1 MLKKLLSVLML
12 AVTMLSLGSAFPFE
26 ASAADNGL
34 PALSPDCVLAMQ
46 GSDQLKEAIAGS
58 KGLVDAAQ
66 PDATYTLDVESYVE
80 IPIGSSHKIK
90 YNVSPS
96 GSTVT
101 WKSSNTSIATVNSSG
116 LITAKKPF
124 NTTITGTV
132 GGSVSDTC
140 EVFVEFIDV
149 MDSEQFYFFPVYW
162 AADVGVTSGYTDSS
176 GKLTGKFGPNDK
188 CTRGQIVTFLYRML
202 ANQYYPSDAPT
213 FKDVKKTD
221 YFYDAVRF
229 MAYRGVTTGYSG
241 TNKFGPNDKCTRAQV
256 VTFMYRL
263 WKDTYPADA
272 NKLAAV
278 KDFKDVK
285 KGTYYYDA
293 VRWAVAH
300 GVTTGYSGTNKF
312 GPDDVCTRAQVV
324 TFLYRFVEDVT

>member
-101 WKSSNTSIATVNSSG
+101 
-116 LITAKKPF
+116 
-124 NTTITGTV
+124 
-132 GGSVSDTC
+132 
-140 EVFVEFIDV
+140 
-149 MDSEQFYFFPVYW
+149 
-162 AADVGVTSGYTDSS
+162 
-176 GKLTGKFGPNDK
+176 
-188 CTRGQIVTFLYRML
+188 
-202 ANQYYPSDAPT
+202 
-213 FKDVKKTD
+213 
-221 YFYDAVRF
+221 
-229 MAYRGVTTGYSG
+229 
-241 TNKFGPNDKCTRAQV
+241 
-256 VTFMYRL
+256 
-263 WKDTYPADA
+263 
-272 NKLAAV
+272 
-278 KDFKDVK
+278 
-285 KGTYYYDA
+285 
-293 VRWAVAH
+293 
-300 GVTTGYSGTNKF
+300 
-312 GPDDVCTRAQVV
+312 
-324 TFLYRFVEDVT
+324 